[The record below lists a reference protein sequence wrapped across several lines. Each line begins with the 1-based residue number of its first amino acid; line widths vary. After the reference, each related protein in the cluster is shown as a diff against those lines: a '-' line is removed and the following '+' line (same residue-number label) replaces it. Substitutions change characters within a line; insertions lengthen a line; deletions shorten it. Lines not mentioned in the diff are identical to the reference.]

1 MKSLARCAL
10 PRFTCCVMRMPNVS
24 SRSSFPSRSRRGVPT
39 LGLLLAALAVV
50 STLVFQ
56 AFRAEQDQRATAS
69 RALREYAGFA
79 AWEFASNM
87 KEEMWLA
94 MTELLRPAEQLGQ
107 PTPGA
112 HLPSPAIL
120 VAQNHHIAKCKD
132 CSSEIPASY
141 YFRLDLNDSALTT
154 VLADGA
160 DARPPERLERSW
172 LRDTITRHA
181 SSVFKPNWRVATV
194 VGEVDGR
201 RLTVSYTVVRDTLG
215 NPVSAYGVVSESN
228 RYVAAFAAKLAEWEL
243 LPPSLTKQAG
253 EGHLVAITVRDE
265 KSNVLFRSRWQFGD
279 RYSATYEQQKYVA
292 GFTVEAALKPGVAGR
307 LVLGDSYR
315 FPVLLALL
323 GITAALV
330 AIAFRQLR
338 REEALARLRA
348 DFVSSVSHELRTPL
362 AQIRMFAE
370 LLRMGWIRSAQEHT
384 RSLDI
389 IDQEARR
396 LGHLVDK
403 VLCFD
408 RVERGENTLMTEH
421 TQLAP
426 LVREVLEAFA
436 PLAAARHV
444 EVRVN
449 LDDDVTAEVD
459 RGAMRQVLINLL
471 DNAVKYGPTGQ
482 TIAVGL
488 ARSDDENSAR
498 IWVEDEGPGIPLTER
513 GKIWEPFHR
522 LDRDANSAIAGSGI
536 GLALVRNL
544 TVAHGGRV
552 LVDDGANGGSR
563 FTIEIPCAGR
573 AYEPIPAVRAAYPT
587 ALEPQLVTRR

>member
-1 MKSLARCAL
+1 M
-10 PRFTCCVMRMPNVS
+10 
-24 SRSSFPSRSRRGVPT
+24 PT
-39 LGLLLAALAVV
+39 LAILLAALAVV
-50 STLVFQ
+50 SALVFQ

-87 KEEMWLA
+87 REEMWLA
-94 MTELLRPAEQLGQ
+94 MTELLRPAEQLDPPQ
-107 PTPGA
+107 PGA
-112 HLPSPAIL
+112 DLPSPGIL
-120 VAQNHHIAKCKD
+120 VAQARHIDHCND
-132 CSSEIPASY
+132 CSASIPASY

-154 VLADGA
+154 VLSDG
-160 DARPPERLERSW
+160 DVAREPERLERSW

-181 SSVFKPNWRVATV
+181 MRVFKPNWRAATV

-201 RLTVSYTVVRDTLG
+201 RLTVSYTVVRDTTG
-215 NPVSAYGVVSESN
+215 RPVAAFGVVSESK

-243 LPPSLTKQAG
+243 LPPSLAKQAG
-253 EGHLVAITVRDE
+253 VGHLVAITVRDE
-265 KSNVLFRSRWQFGD
+265 KSNVLYRSPWQFGD
-279 RYSATYEQQKYVA
+279 QYSAAYEQQKYVA
-292 GFTVEAALKPGVAGR
+292 GFTVEASLKPGVAGR
-307 LVLGDSYR
+307 LILGDSYR

-323 GITAALV
+323 VITATLV
-330 AIAFRQLR
+330 AIAFRQVR
-338 REEALARLRA
+338 REAALARLRA

-370 LLRMGWIRSAQEHT
+370 LLRMGWIRSTQEHT

-408 RVERGENTLMTEH
+408 RIERGENTLMTEQ
-421 TQLAP
+421 TELAP
-426 LVREVLEAFA
+426 LVREVLEAFT
-436 PLAAARHV
+436 PLATARHAQ
-444 EVRVN
+444 VRVR
-449 LDDDVTAEVD
+449 LDDDVIAEVD

-471 DNAVKYGPTGQ
+471 DNAVKYGPSGQ
-482 TIAVGL
+482 TITVGL
-488 ARSDDENSAR
+488 DRTTDGRSAR
-498 IWVEDEGPGIPLTER
+498 IRVEDEGPGIPASER
-513 GKIWEPFHR
+513 ERIWEPFHR

-552 LVDDGANGGSR
+552 FVEEGAIGGSR
-563 FTIEIPCAGR
+563 FTIEIPCTAQS
-573 AYEPIPAVRAAYPT
+573 YPPVPARIAVSSGAASYGDE
-587 ALEPQLVTRR
+587 AQFVTRR

>member
-1 MKSLARCAL
+1 MK
-10 PRFTCCVMRMPNVS
+10 RMPNALT
-24 SRSSFPSRSRRGVPT
+24 RSSGRARRGVPT
-39 LGLLLAALAVV
+39 LAILMAALVVV
-50 STLVFQ
+50 SALVFQ

-79 AWEFASNM
+79 AWEFASKM

-94 MTELLRPAEQLGQ
+94 TTDLLRPAEQLE
-107 PTPGA
+107 PPAPGA
-112 HLPSPAIL
+112 DLPSPSIL
-120 VAQNHHIAKCKD
+120 VVQNRHLEHCKD
-132 CSSEIPASY
+132 CSPPIPASY

-154 VLADGA
+154 VLGDGHT
-160 DARPPERLERSW
+160 ARAPERQERSW

-181 SSVFKPNWRVATV
+181 IDVFKHNWRVATV

-201 RLTVSYTVVRDTLG
+201 RLTVAYTIVRDTLG
-215 NPVSAYGVVSESN
+215 KPVATYGVVSESK
-228 RYVAAFAAKLAEWEL
+228 RFASLFAAELADMDL
-243 LPPSLTKQAG
+243 LPPSLAKQAKT
-253 EGHLVAITVRDE
+253 GHLVAITLRDE
-265 KSNVLFRSRWQFGD
+265 KGNTLYRSPWQFGNE
-279 RYSATYEQQKYVA
+279 YSAEYEQQSYVA
-292 GFTVEAALKPGVAGR
+292 GFTVEASLKPEAAGR
-307 LVLGDSYR
+307 LILSDSYR

-323 GITAALV
+323 VITAALV

-338 REEALARLRA
+338 REAALARLRA

-408 RVERGENTLMTEH
+408 RVERGENTLMTEQ
-421 TQLAP
+421 TELAP

-436 PLAAARHV
+436 PIANARRV
-444 EVRVN
+444 QVRVS
-449 LDDDVTAEVD
+449 LDNDVTADVD

-471 DNAVKYGPTGQ
+471 DNAVKYGPAGQ
-482 TIAVGL
+482 TISVGL
-488 ARSDDENSAR
+488 GRSADQRSAR
-498 IWVEDEGPGIPLTER
+498 IWVEDEGPGIPPSER
-513 GKIWEPFHR
+513 DRIWQPFHR
-522 LDRDANSAIAGSGI
+522 LDRDANSAVAGSGI

-544 TVAHGGRV
+544 TVAHGGHV
-552 LVDDGANGGSR
+552 FVEGGMAGGSR
-563 FTIEIPCAGR
+563 FMIEVPCIAPSYVRTPQPVTVGAGVNVYGS
-573 AYEPIPAVRAAYPT
+573 ADEP
-587 ALEPQLVTRR
+587 LVTRR

>member
-1 MKSLARCAL
+1 
-10 PRFTCCVMRMPNVS
+10 MPNVL
-24 SRSSFPSRSRRGVPT
+24 SRSPARPRRGIPT
-39 LGLLLAALAVV
+39 LAILLAALAVV
-50 STLVFQ
+50 SALVLQ
-56 AFRAEQDQRATAS
+56 AFRAEQDQRATAD

-94 MTELLRPAEQLGQ
+94 MTELLRPAEQLEPPQ
-107 PTPGA
+107 PGA
-112 HLPSPAIL
+112 ALPSPVML
-120 VAQNHHIAKCKD
+120 VAQSHHIAKCKD

-154 VLADGA
+154 VLGDGTV
-160 DARPPERLERSW
+160 AREPERLERQW

-181 SSVFKPNWRVATV
+181 TDVFRPNWRVATV
-194 VGEVDGR
+194 VGAVDGR

-215 NPVSAYGVVSESN
+215 HAVAAFGVVSESN

-243 LPPSLTKQAG
+243 LPPALTKQAG

-265 KSNVLFRSRWQFGD
+265 KGNVLYRSPWQFGD
-279 RYSATYEQQKYVA
+279 RYSAEYEQQKYVA
-292 GFTVEAALKPGVAGR
+292 GFTVEASLKPNVAGR
-307 LVLGDSYR
+307 LILGDSYR

-323 GITAALV
+323 VITAALV
-330 AIAFRQLR
+330 TIAFRQLQ
-338 REEALARLRA
+338 REAALASLRA

-408 RVERGENTLMTEH
+408 RVERGENTLMTER
-421 TQLAP
+421 TELAP

-436 PLAAARHV
+436 PLATARQV
-444 EVRVN
+444 QVRVS
-449 LDDDVTAEVD
+449 LDDDVVADVD

-471 DNAVKYGPTGQ
+471 DNAVKYGPAGQ
-482 TIAVGL
+482 TISVGL
-488 ARSDDENSAR
+488 DRSDDERSAR
-498 IWVEDEGPGIPLTER
+498 VWVEDQGPGIPETER
-513 GKIWEPFHR
+513 TKIWEPFHR

-544 TVAHGGRV
+544 IVAHGGSARAEN
-552 LVDDGANGGSR
+552 GAGAGSR
-563 FTIEIPCAGR
+563 FIVEIPCAPR
-573 AYEPIPAVRAAYPT
+573 QYERMPERIVAPSGRAAYIEAET
-587 ALEPQLVTRR
+587 ELVNRR

>member
-1 MKSLARCAL
+1 MTL
-10 PRFTCCVMRMPNVS
+10 MPNVFS
-24 SRSSFPSRSRRGVPT
+24 GTPGRHKRSVPT
-39 LGLLLAALAVV
+39 LAILLAALAVV
-50 STLVFQ
+50 SALVFQ

-94 MTELLRPAEQLGQ
+94 MTELLRPAEQLE
-107 PTPGA
+107 PPRPGA
-112 HLPSPAIL
+112 SLPSPTML
-120 VAQNHHIAKCKD
+120 VEQNRHVAKCKD

-154 VLADGA
+154 VLAEGEGA
-160 DARPPERLERSW
+160 HSPDQMERQW
-172 LRDTITRHA
+172 LRDTISRHA
-181 SSVFKPNWRVATV
+181 SAVFKPNWRVATV
-194 VGEVDGR
+194 VGDFEGK
-201 RLTVSYTVVRDTLG
+201 RLTVAYTVVRDTSG
-215 NPVSAYGVVSESN
+215 CAVAAYGVVSESN
-228 RYVAAFAAKLAEWEL
+228 RFVAVFAKKLAEWEL
-243 LPPSLTKQAG
+243 LPPSLAKQAG

-265 KSNVLFRSRWQFGD
+265 KGHVLYRSPWQFGD
-279 RYSATYEQQKYVA
+279 EYSAEYEQGKYVA
-292 GFTVEAALKPGVAGR
+292 GFTVEASLKPGVAGR
-307 LVLGDSYR
+307 LILGDSYR
-315 FPVLLALL
+315 FPGLIALL
-323 GITAALV
+323 VITAALV
-330 AIAFRQLR
+330 AIAFRQLQ
-338 REEALARLRA
+338 REAALARLRA

-408 RVERGENTLMTEH
+408 RVERGENTLMPEQTD
-421 TQLAP
+421 LGS

-436 PLAAARHV
+436 PLATARQVHV
-444 EVRVN
+444 H
-449 LDDDVTAEVD
+449 LDLDEALVADVD

-482 TIAVGL
+482 TISVGL
-488 ARSDDENSAR
+488 ARGVEPQVAR
-498 IWVEDEGPGIPLTER
+498 MWVEDEGPGIPEAER
-513 GKIWEPFHR
+513 TRIWEPFHR
-522 LDRDANSAIAGSGI
+522 LERDANSAVAGSGS

-544 TVAHGGRV
+544 TTAHGGCV
-552 LVDDGANGGSR
+552 YVEDGSHGGSR
-563 FTIEIPCAGR
+563 FVVEIPCDQR
-573 AYEPIPAVRAAYPT
+573 HRDRVVESVSIPADAGTFSGTDTP
-587 ALEPQLVTRR
+587 LVTRR

>member
-1 MKSLARCAL
+1 
-10 PRFTCCVMRMPNVS
+10 MPNVRP
-24 SRSSFPSRSRRGVPT
+24 RSSGRARRGVPT
-39 LGLLLAALAVV
+39 LAILLAALAVV
-50 STLVFQ
+50 SALVFQ

-94 MTELLRPAEQLGQ
+94 MTELLRPAEQLD
-107 PTPGA
+107 PPHPGA
-112 HLPSPAIL
+112 ALPSPQIL
-120 VAQNHHIAKCKD
+120 VAQNQHIEHCKD
-132 CSSEIPASY
+132 CSAAIPASY

-154 VLADGA
+154 VLSESPVSRA
-160 DARPPERLERSW
+160 PERLERSW
-172 LRDTITRHA
+172 IRDTITRHA
-181 SSVFKPNWRVATV
+181 IDVFKPNWRVATV

-201 RLTVSYTVVRDTLG
+201 RLTVAYTVVRDTLG
-215 NPVSAYGVVSESN
+215 RPVAAFGVVSESKQF
-228 RYVAAFAAKLAEWEL
+228 VAQFAAKLAEWEL

-253 EGHLVAITVRDE
+253 VGHLVAITVRDE
-265 KSNVLFRSRWQFGD
+265 KGNALYRSPWQFGD
-279 RYSATYEQQKYVA
+279 EYSAEYEQQKYVA
-292 GFTVEAALKPGVAGR
+292 GFTVEASLKPGVAGR
-307 LVLGDSYR
+307 LILGDSYR

-323 GITAALV
+323 VITAALV

-338 REEALARLRA
+338 REAALARLRA

-370 LLRMGWIRSAQEHT
+370 LLRMGWIRSTQEHT

-408 RVERGENTLMTEH
+408 RVERGENTLMTER
-421 TQLAP
+421 TELAP

-436 PLAAARHV
+436 PLASAR
-444 EVRVN
+444 RVQVSVH
-449 LDDDVTAEVD
+449 LDDDVVADVD

-471 DNAVKYGPTGQ
+471 DNAVKYGPAGQ
-482 TIAVGL
+482 TISVGL
-488 ARSDDENSAR
+488 ERGAEDRLARV
-498 IWVEDEGPGIPLTER
+498 WVEDEGPGIPTSER
-513 GKIWEPFHR
+513 ERIWEPFHR
-522 LDRDANSAIAGSGI
+522 LERDANSAVAGSGI

-544 TVAHGGRV
+544 TMAHGGRV
-552 LVDDGANGGSR
+552 LVEEGATGGSR
-563 FTIEIPCAGR
+563 FTIEIPCVARPFARTPQSHSAAGESG
-573 AYEPIPAVRAAYPT
+573 AYGAV
-587 ALEPQLVTRR
+587 EDQLVTRR

>member
-1 MKSLARCAL
+1 
-10 PRFTCCVMRMPNVS
+10 MPNVL
-24 SRSSFPSRSRRGVPT
+24 SRSSGRPRRGVPT
-39 LGLLLAALAVV
+39 LAILLAALAVV
-50 STLVFQ
+50 SALVFQ

-94 MTELLRPAEQLGQ
+94 MTELLRPAEQLDPPQ
-107 PTPGA
+107 PGA
-112 HLPSPAIL
+112 DLPSPGIL
-120 VAQNHHIAKCKD
+120 VAQARHIDHCND
-132 CSSEIPASY
+132 CSASIPASY

-154 VLADGA
+154 VLSDGSV
-160 DARPPERLERSW
+160 AREPDRLERSW

-181 SSVFKPNWRVATV
+181 IQVFKPNWRVATV

-201 RLTVSYTVVRDTLG
+201 RLTVSYTVVRDTVG
-215 NPVSAYGVVSESN
+215 RPVAAFGVVSESKP
-228 RYVAAFAAKLAEWEL
+228 YVAAFAANLDKWEL
-243 LPPSLTKQAG
+243 LPPSLAQQAG
-253 EGHLVAITVRDE
+253 VGHLVAITVRDE
-265 KSNVLFRSRWQFGD
+265 KGHVLYRSPWQFGD
-279 RYSATYEQQKYVA
+279 QYSAEYEQTKNVA
-292 GFTVEAALKPGVAGR
+292 GFTVEASLKPGVAGR
-307 LVLGDSYR
+307 LILGDSYR

-323 GITAALV
+323 LITAALV

-338 REEALARLRA
+338 REAALARLRA

-370 LLRMGWIRSAQEHT
+370 LLRMGWIRSTQEHT

-408 RVERGENTLMTEH
+408 RVERGENTLMTEQ
-421 TQLAP
+421 TELAP

-436 PLAAARHV
+436 PLANARHV
-444 EVRVN
+444 GVRVH
-449 LDDDVTAEVD
+449 LDDDVVAEVD

-482 TIAVGL
+482 TIAIGL
-488 ARSDDENSAR
+488 HRVNDGRSAR
-498 IWVEDEGPGIPLTER
+498 IWVEDEGPGIPASER
-513 GKIWEPFHR
+513 DQIWEPFHR

-544 TVAHGGRV
+544 TMAHGGRV
-552 LVDDGANGGSR
+552 FVDEGAMGGSR
-563 FTIEIPCAGR
+563 FTVELPCTAEICGQLPTGT
-573 AYEPIPAVRAAYPT
+573 AASNGAPVY
-587 ALEPQLVTRR
+587 AAEEQLVTRR

>member
-1 MKSLARCAL
+1 
-10 PRFTCCVMRMPNVS
+10 MPNVL
-24 SRSSFPSRSRRGVPT
+24 SRSSGRPRRGVPT
-39 LGLLLAALAVV
+39 LAILLAALAVV
-50 STLVFQ
+50 SALVFQ

-94 MTELLRPAEQLGQ
+94 MTELLRPAEQLDPPQ
-107 PTPGA
+107 PGA
-112 HLPSPAIL
+112 DLPSPGIL
-120 VAQNHHIAKCKD
+120 VAQARHIEHCND
-132 CSSEIPASY
+132 CSGSIPASY

-154 VLADGA
+154 VLSDGR
-160 DARPPERLERSW
+160 DAREPERLERSW

-181 SSVFKPNWRVATV
+181 IHVFKANWRVATV

-201 RLTVSYTVVRDTLG
+201 RLTASYTVVRDTLG
-215 NPVSAYGVVSESN
+215 RPVAAFGVVSESR
-228 RYVAAFAAKLAEWEL
+228 RYVAAFAANVTKWEL
-243 LPPSLTKQAG
+243 LPPSLAKQAND
-253 EGHLVAITVRDE
+253 EHLVAITVRDE
-265 KSNVLFRSRWQFGD
+265 KNNVLYRSPWQFGD
-279 RYSATYEQQKYVA
+279 QYSAEYEQTKNVA
-292 GFTVEAALKPGVAGR
+292 GFTVEASLKPAVAGR
-307 LVLGDSYR
+307 LILGDSYR

-323 GITAALV
+323 VITAALV

-338 REEALARLRA
+338 REAALARLRA

-370 LLRMGWIRSAQEHT
+370 LLRMGWIRSTQEHT

-408 RVERGENTLMTEH
+408 RFERGENTLMTER
-421 TQLAP
+421 TELAP

-436 PLAAARHV
+436 PLAHARHV
-444 EVRVN
+444 QVSVS
-449 LDDDVTAEVD
+449 LDDEVVAEVD

-471 DNAVKYGPTGQ
+471 DNAVKYGPSGQ
-482 TIAVGL
+482 TISVGL
-488 ARSDDENSAR
+488 DRATDVRSAR
-498 IWVEDEGPGIPLTER
+498 LWVEDEGPGIPASER
-513 GKIWEPFHR
+513 ESIWEPFHR
-522 LDRDANSAIAGSGI
+522 LNRDANSAVAGSGI

-544 TVAHGGRV
+544 TVAHGGQV
-552 LVDDGANGGSR
+552 FVAEGASGGSR
-563 FTIEIPCAGR
+563 FTIEIPCAAQPYAPRQAGV
-573 AYEPIPAVRAAYPT
+573 AVSSGPGSFGVEA
-587 ALEPQLVTRR
+587 QLVTRR

>member
-1 MKSLARCAL
+1 
-10 PRFTCCVMRMPNVS
+10 MRMPNVFA
-24 SRSSFPSRSRRGVPT
+24 RSAPRPRRGVPT
-39 LGLLLAALAVV
+39 LALLLAALAVV
-50 STLVFQ
+50 SALVFQ

-69 RALREYAGFA
+69 RALHEYAGFA

-87 KEEMWLA
+87 REEMWLA
-94 MTELLRPAEQLGQ
+94 MTELLRPAEQLVAPQ
-107 PTPGA
+107 PGA
-112 HLPSPAIL
+112 ELPSPAML
-120 VAQNHHIAKCKD
+120 VAQSHHIAKCKG

-154 VLADGA
+154 VLSDGSDGRA
-160 DARPPERLERSW
+160 PERLERQW

-181 SSVFKPNWRVATV
+181 VAVFKNNWRVATV

-201 RLTVSYTVVRDTLG
+201 RLTVAYTVVRDTLG
-215 NPVSAYGVVSESN
+215 RAVSAFGVVSESN
-228 RYVAAFAAKLAEWEL
+228 RFVAAFAAKLAEWEL
-243 LPPSLTKQAG
+243 LPPSLAKQTG
-253 EGHLVAITVRDE
+253 EGHLVAIIVRDE
-265 KSNVLFRSRWQFGD
+265 KDNVLYRSPWQFGD
-279 RYSATYEQQKYVA
+279 RYSATFEQGKYVA
-292 GFTVEAALKPGVAGR
+292 GFTVEASLKPGVAGR
-307 LVLGDSYR
+307 LILGDSYR
-315 FPVLLALL
+315 FPVLLTLL

-330 AIAFRQLR
+330 GIAFRQLR

-408 RVERGENTLMTEH
+408 RVERGENTLMTES

-426 LVREVLEAFA
+426 LMREVLEAFA

-449 LDDDVTAEVD
+449 LDDDVMADVD

-471 DNAVKYGPTGQ
+471 DNAVKYGPAGQ
-482 TIAVGL
+482 IISIGL
-488 ARSDDENSAR
+488 TRSNDEQSAR

-513 GKIWEPFHR
+513 NKVWEPFHR

-552 LVDDGANGGSR
+552 LVEDGTNGGSR
-563 FTIEIPCAGR
+563 FTVELPCAGR
-573 AYEPIPAVRAAYPT
+573 SYEAPVT
-587 ALEPQLVTRR
+587 APSVTYAETGEPQLVTRR

>member
-1 MKSLARCAL
+1 
-10 PRFTCCVMRMPNVS
+10 MPNVT
-24 SRSSFPSRSRRGVPT
+24 SRSSFPTRPRRGVPT
-39 LGLLLAALAVV
+39 LALLLAALAVV
-50 STLVFQ
+50 SALVFQ

-87 KEEMWLA
+87 REEMWMA
-94 MTELLRPAEQLGQ
+94 MTELLRPAEQLSQ
-107 PTPGA
+107 AKPGA
-112 HLPSPAIL
+112 KLPSPL
-120 VAQNHHIAKCKD
+120 MLLEQNHRIAKCKD
-132 CSSEIPASY
+132 CSSAIPASY

-160 DARPPERLERSW
+160 DGRVPERLERSW
-172 LRDTITRHA
+172 LRDTIAKHA
-181 SSVFKPNWRVATV
+181 GAVFEPNWRVAAV
-194 VGEVDGR
+194 VGEIDGR
-201 RLTVSYTVVRDTLG
+201 RLTVAYTVVRDTLG
-215 NPVSAYGVVSESN
+215 QPVSAYGVVSES
-228 RYVAAFAAKLAEWEL
+228 RRFVAAFAAKLAEWEL
-243 LPPSLTKQAG
+243 LPPSLAKQADA
-253 EGHLVAITVRDE
+253 GHLVAITVRDE
-265 KSNVLFRSRWQFGD
+265 KSNVLYRSPWQFGD
-279 RYSATYEQQKYVA
+279 QYSATYDQKKYVA
-292 GFTVEAALKPGVAGR
+292 GFTVEASLKPGVAGR
-307 LVLGDSYR
+307 LILGDSYR

-408 RVERGENTLMTEH
+408 RVERGENTLMTEE

-436 PLAAARHV
+436 PLAAARRV
-444 EVRVN
+444 DVRVN
-449 LDDDVTAEVD
+449 LDDDVIADVD

-471 DNAVKYGPTGQ
+471 DNAVKYGPSGQ
-482 TIAVGL
+482 TISVGL
-488 ARSDDENSAR
+488 ARSADERSAR
-498 IWVEDEGPGIPLTER
+498 IWVEDEGPGIPAPER

-552 LVDDGANGGSR
+552 LVDDGAGSGSR
-563 FTIEIPCAGR
+563 FTIEIPCGR
-573 AYEPIPAVRAAYPT
+573 RSYEAIPAATASLPAAP
-587 ALEPQLVTRR
+587 EPQLVTRR

>member
-1 MKSLARCAL
+1 
-10 PRFTCCVMRMPNVS
+10 MPNVP
-24 SRSSFPSRSRRGVPT
+24 SRSSGRPRRGVPT
-39 LGLLLAALAVV
+39 LAILLAALAVV
-50 STLVFQ
+50 SALVFQ

-69 RALREYAGFA
+69 RALHEYAGFA

-94 MTELLRPAEQLGQ
+94 MTELLRPAEQLD
-107 PTPGA
+107 PPPPGA
-112 HLPSPAIL
+112 DLPSPGIL
-120 VAQNHHIAKCKD
+120 VAQARHIERCND
-132 CSSEIPASY
+132 CAASIPASY

-154 VLADGA
+154 VLS
-160 DARPPERLERSW
+160 DASVAREPERLERSW

-181 SSVFKPNWRVATV
+181 MHVFKPNWRVATV

-201 RLTVSYTVVRDTLG
+201 RLTASYTVVRDTLG
-215 NPVSAYGVVSESN
+215 RPVAAFGVVSESK
-228 RYVAAFAAKLAEWEL
+228 RYVAAFAANVTKWEL
-243 LPPSLTKQAG
+243 LPPSLAKQAND
-253 EGHLVAITVRDE
+253 EHLVAITVRDE
-265 KSNVLFRSRWQFGD
+265 KNNLLYRSPWQFGD
-279 RYSATYEQQKYVA
+279 QYSAEYEQTKNVA
-292 GFTVEAALKPGVAGR
+292 GFTVEASLKPGVAGR
-307 LVLGDSYR
+307 LILGDSYR

-323 GITAALV
+323 VITAALV

-338 REEALARLRA
+338 REAALARLRA

-370 LLRMGWIRSAQEHT
+370 LLRMGWIRSTQEHT

-408 RVERGENTLMTEH
+408 RVERGENTLMTEQ
-421 TQLAP
+421 TELAP

-436 PLAAARHV
+436 PLANARQV
-444 EVRVN
+444 QVSVT
-449 LDDDVTAEVD
+449 LDDEVIAEVD

-471 DNAVKYGPTGQ
+471 DNAVKYGPSGQ
-482 TIAVGL
+482 TISVGL
-488 ARSDDENSAR
+488 ERASDARSAR
-498 IWVEDEGPGIPLTER
+498 LWVEDEGPGIPASER
-513 GKIWEPFHR
+513 ERIWEPFHR

-544 TVAHGGRV
+544 TMAHGGRV
-552 LVDDGANGGSR
+552 FVEEGVTGGSR
-563 FTIEIPCAGR
+563 FTIEIPCAAQPYAQMSAG
-573 AYEPIPAVRAAYPT
+573 IAVSGGGASYGI
-587 ALEPQLVTRR
+587 EEQLVTRR